1 MQNNPALFERIHAV
15 WQELEQALELLRRR
29 KERLSIIKKQQPAL
43 RVADNR
49 PL

>member
-15 WQELEQALELLRRR
+15 REDLQAALQFIRKR